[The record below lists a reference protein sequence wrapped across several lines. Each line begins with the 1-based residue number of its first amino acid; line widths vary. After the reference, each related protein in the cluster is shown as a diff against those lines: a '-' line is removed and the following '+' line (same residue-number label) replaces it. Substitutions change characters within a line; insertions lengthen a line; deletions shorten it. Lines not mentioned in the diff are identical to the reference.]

1 MPGRVI
7 VMILSGIMTMVFG
20 LSVASAQESEGKRPP
35 GAKKAQ
41 AVKRGPQRVIEME
54 TMEVVGKGQK
64 PRVYYLIGRGEM
76 TYDGLPMERNMSNE
90 IEESVKRPP
99 F

>member
-1 MPGRVI
+1 VVGI
-7 VMILSGIMTMVFG
+7 VVMFVGVSTL
-20 LSVASAQESEGKRPP
+20 SAQESEKESSRT
-35 GAKKAQ
+35 KKAQ
-41 AVKRGPQRVIEME
+41 VTKRGPQRVIEME

-64 PRVYYLIGRGEM
+64 PRVYYLISRGEL
-76 TYDGLPMERNMSNE
+76 TYEGLPMERSMSNE